1 MMVLYA
7 GVTWD
12 VLMSTV
18 WPSEENRAENK
29 EEIMAGTMEVL
40 MGKWE
45 GSMALKWDQEIILC
59 ALCLEFVFQDQNN
72 SWKYRNTRLT
82 ITDLYHIFIFQHCSL
97 SSAGVL

>member
-59 ALCLEFVFQDQNN
+59 ALCLEFVFQDQDNN
-72 SWKYRNTRLT
+72 IIHGNTE
-82 ITDLYHIFIFQHCSL
+82 IHD
-97 SSAGVL
+97 

>member
-29 EEIMAGTMEVL
+29 DEIMAGTMEVL
-40 MGKWE
+40 MGKLE

-97 SSAGVL
+97 TSAGVL